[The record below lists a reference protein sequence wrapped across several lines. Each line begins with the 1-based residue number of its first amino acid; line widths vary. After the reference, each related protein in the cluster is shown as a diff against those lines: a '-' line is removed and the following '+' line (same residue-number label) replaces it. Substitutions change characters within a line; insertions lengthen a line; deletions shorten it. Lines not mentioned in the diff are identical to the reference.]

1 MDNQPDTKPQ
11 EQPQPEMKKASELD
25 IGWLNGSCV
34 SSLSGPF
41 EEVKAQ
47 ELGIDH
53 QEKMEFAWFAVKAKN
68 SDSSQEELE
77 KKEAIR
83 RQIEMGIIKPNGLPV
98 GWKQAPTDMK
108 RTQGA
113 DRVLPP
119 EQPSDAQKQEG
130 PKKTPGGK
138 LGRKILRERDR
149 AIQKDMNKLIREETR
164 KNKNSLA
171 AKLDALTNTRP
182 IRNPNSI

>member
-1 MDNQPDTKPQ
+1 MDNQPDTKSQ
-11 EQPQPEMKKASELD
+11 EQPQQEMKKASELD
-25 IGWLNGSCV
+25 IGWLNGSYV

-47 ELGIDH
+47 ELCIDH

-98 GWKQAPTDMK
+98 GWKEAPVDMK

-119 EQPSDAQKQEG
+119 EQPKAGQQAPRK
-130 PKKTPGGK
+130 PPGGK
-138 LGRKILRERDR
+138 LGRKLLRQRDR
-149 AIQKDMNKLIREETR
+149 AIQKDMNKLIREESR
-164 KNKNSLA
+164 KNKDSLSSI
-171 AKLDALTNTRP
+171 LGGTGP
-182 IRNPNSI
+182 IRNTNSI

>member
-1 MDNQPDTKPQ
+1 MDNQPDTKSQ
-11 EQPQPEMKKASELD
+11 EQPQQEMKKASELD
-25 IGWLNGSCV
+25 IGWLNGSYV

-83 RQIEMGIIKPNGLPV
+83 KQIEMGIIKPNGLPV

-119 EQPSDAQKQEG
+119 EQVNTEKNKEAPRK
-130 PKKTPGGK
+130 PPGGK
-138 LGRKILRERDR
+138 LGRKLLRERDR
-149 AIQKDMNKLIREETR
+149 AIQKDMNRLVREEAR
-164 KNKNSLA
+164 KNKNSLSSI
-171 AKLDALTNTRP
+171 LNGTST
-182 IRNPNSI
+182 IRNNNLI